1 MDLCR
6 NPTLQQTPES
16 SIPSLECQTYSSQ
29 ISLHLHH
36 RVTCN
41 ILSLGH
47 WQVPISQSF
56 SVKNVTFP
64 SNYKRKWYF
73 HWDMRHIHSL
83 KKWSEVWIGRRA
95 EISFLCGSESSFYTP
110 FVRPRVKLLLYL
122 KDFNINRAAQ
132 RSSFIK
138 SNRLEKFSSWLS
150 YFQDLF
156 VLTEIESLKF
166 IQGPFPILTK
176 SAPETP
182 KWWENTI

>member
-1 MDLCR
+1 MGTDLCR

-56 SVKNVTFP
+56 SVKNVIFP
-64 SNYKRKWYF
+64 SNYERKWYF

-83 KKWSEVWIGRRA
+83 KKWSEAWIGRR
-95 EISFLCGSESSFYTP
+95 SSFEQRYHSSADLSRASIHHLSDPEWNFFYIWRTLISIEP
-110 FVRPRVKLLLYL
+110 HNEALLSKVTDLKSFHLGYLIFKICLYSQKL
-122 KDFNINRAAQ
+122 RAW
-132 RSSFIK
+132 S
-138 SNRLEKFSSWLS
+138 
-150 YFQDLF
+150 LF
-156 VLTEIESLKF
+156 K
-166 IQGPFPILTK
+166 GPSQF
-176 SAPETP
+176 
-182 KWWENTI
+182 

>member
-1 MDLCR
+1 MGTDLCR

-56 SVKNVTFP
+56 SVKNVIFP
-64 SNYKRKWYF
+64 SNYERKWYF

-83 KKWSEVWIGRRA
+83 KKWSEAWIGRR
-95 EISFLCGSESSFYTP
+95 SSFEQRYHSSADLSRASIHHLSDPEWNFFYIWRTLISIEP
-110 FVRPRVKLLLYL
+110 HNEALLS
-122 KDFNINRAAQ
+122 KVT
-132 RSSFIK
+132 
-138 SNRLEKFSSWLS
+138 
-150 YFQDLF
+150 DL
-156 VLTEIESLKF
+156 
-166 IQGPFPILTK
+166 
-176 SAPETP
+176 
-182 KWWENTI
+182 